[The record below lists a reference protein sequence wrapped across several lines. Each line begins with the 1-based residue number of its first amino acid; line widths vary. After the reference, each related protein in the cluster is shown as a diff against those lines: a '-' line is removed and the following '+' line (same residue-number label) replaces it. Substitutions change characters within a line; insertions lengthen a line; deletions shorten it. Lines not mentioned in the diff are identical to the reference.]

1 LGINANETL
10 SEIIKRSIEAEQL
23 GLDYLWVSDVPMQ
36 RYSPVVASAIAA
48 KTKRIQIG
56 LGLISPLLH
65 SPTQIANSYSTLV
78 EVYGERFEL
87 CIGPGDKDQLRR
99 VGVSLSHPMGITNYL
114 VNARKQIAKT
124 LRKNKVKGEIWL
136 GAQGPKML
144 GIAHFFD
151 GVLLNYA
158 NPDLIRWAVDKIG
171 RVGKKEFEIGI
182 YAPAYVYRDLN
193 PKVYSSLRASSAVVA
208 LGAPDLIL
216 RRLGLYE
223 QIVEG
228 RNKLDSGSNIAS
240 ILKDIPQKAF
250 ELFSIFKSSTEL
262 GSYLSEISKANIEH
276 VVFIYPQNFSE
287 KTVRELA
294 QALKGYRKAPEK

>member
-1 LGINANETL
+1 LGI
-10 SEIIKRSIEAEQL
+10 
-23 GLDYLWVSDVPMQ
+23 DYLWVSDVPMQ
-36 RYSPVVASAIAA
+36 RYSPIVTSAIAEN
-48 KTKRIQIG
+48 TKRIQIG
-56 LGLISPLLH
+56 FGLISPLLH
-65 SPTQIANSYSTLV
+65 SPIQIANSFSTLV
-78 EVYGERFEL
+78 EAYGERFEL

-114 VNARKQIAKT
+114 VNAKKQIAKT
-124 LRKNKVKGEIWL
+124 LRKSKVKGKIWL

-144 GIAHFFD
+144 GVARFFD

-158 NPDLIRWAVDKIG
+158 HPDLIRWAVDKIG
-171 RVGKKEFEIGI
+171 HVGKKGFEIGI

-208 LGAPDLIL
+208 LGTPNLIL
-216 RRLGLYE
+216 RKLGFYE
-223 QIVEG
+223 QIVEA
-228 RNKLDSGSNIAS
+228 RNKLDSGSNITS

-262 GSYLSEISKANIEH
+262 GPYLSEISKMNVEH
-276 VVFIYPQNFSE
+276 VVFSYPQNVSE

-294 QALKGYRKAPEK
+294 HALKGYRQASEK